1 MNGHMVESV
10 NNSSFPDMPNSV
22 LGTRTSPLSGR
33 LLNNIASPYG
43 LAMISYSFF
52 LFACLIPPS
61 IYSDFMIEPDLM
73 FLDPATILFYTLCV
87 ASFLAGAWFLGWL
100 YPSSFAEPGIKSRIS
115 PTAFLMIPLTVGILS
130 TATSLFLLIEYNPNI
145 IVFLMTQQ
153 GGELKELVATEIAS
167 SFNLAPLMLTAIIWW
182 AFGRSFDLRLNGWRN
197 RLVKFALVV
206 AILLV
211 IISATLIL
219 SRDIL
224 MMAVCGLAVLYVIRR
239 NAKKPASFRF
249 VFGAGAAIAVGV
261 AILFFGFSFLR
272 GVSSWDSQVSTL
284 MGYTAASYNRLA
296 AVVNGTLRY
305 PFAGRGLYL
314 SSFVTFNHTWNRFV
328 PLNTI
333 MNWPSQL
340 DDWSSQFGAVTSAGL
355 DGSLIWS
362 GAFGYIFSDLGWFSL
377 PFVFGYGVLY
387 GCVWNWI
394 KRGKAL
400 GMVLYPCL
408 GFCALFWVGAN
419 ILLDS
424 QRAVVF
430 VAAIVL
436 AAYEW
441 LFTKRSQADHPAA

>member
-1 MNGHMVESV
+1 MVESG
-10 NNSSFPDMPNSV
+10 NNPRPSAGQNPESKNCGAPF
-22 LGTRTSPLSGR
+22 LRTLLS
-33 LLNNIASPYG
+33 NIASPYG
-43 LAMISYSFF
+43 LALISYAFF

-61 IYSDFMIEPDLM
+61 VYSHYMAEPDLM

-87 ASFLAGAWFLGWL
+87 ASFLAGAWFVERLF
-100 YPSSFAEPGIKSRIS
+100 PSSFIERRCETRIS
-115 PTAFLMIPLTVGILS
+115 PTVFLMIPLIVGILL
-130 TATSLFLLIEYNPNI
+130 TATSVFLLLAYNPEI
-145 IVFLMTQQ
+145 IGFLLAQQ
-153 GGELKELVATEIAS
+153 GGELKDLVATEVAS
-167 SFNLAPLMLTAIIWW
+167 SFNLAPLLLTGIIWW
-182 AFGRSFDLRLNGWRN
+182 AFWRSSDFGLRGWRS
-197 RLVKFALVV
+197 RLVNSALVV
-206 AILLV
+206 AILSV
-211 IISATLIL
+211 IAAATIIL

-224 MMAVCGLAVLYVIRR
+224 MMAVCGLAVLYLIRR

-249 VFGAGAAIAVGV
+249 VFGAGVAIAAGV

-333 MNWPSQL
+333 MSWPSQL

-387 GCVWNWI
+387 GIAWNWI

-400 GMVLYPCL
+400 GIVLYPCL

-430 VAAIVL
+430 VAAVFL
-436 AAYEW
+436 AAYER
-441 LFTKRSQADHPAA
+441 LFTKRTPGYRPAA